1 MTVRWHI
8 FFFGRVQGVG
18 FRYTCKSLAERHP
31 VCGWVK
37 NLPDGSVEMIVEGE
51 TAAIRIYV
59 DDVQHSTHGRVD
71 DKQITKSDAT
81 NKFNGMQIRQ

>member
-1 MTVRWHI
+1 M
-8 FFFGRVQGVG
+8 
-18 FRYTCKSLAERHP
+18 
-31 VCGWVK
+31 
-37 NLPDGSVEMIVEGE
+37 PDGSVEMIVEGE